1 MNDVED
7 LVKTYL
13 LIRAERET
21 LRTTY
26 EAQDNVLKEEVGILE
41 AHLLSVCND
50 TNTNGLKT
58 TYGTVTRSVKERF
71 YCTDWTNFKDFVEQK
86 GSIDLLERRIHQK
99 NFKDFMTERQS
110 DGLPPGINVLREFDI
125 VVRKSSTPVNT

>member
-1 MNDVED
+1 
-7 LVKTYL
+7 
-13 LIRAERET
+13 
-21 LRTTY
+21 
-26 EAQDNVLKEEVGILE
+26 
-41 AHLLSVCND
+41 
-50 TNTNGLKT
+50 
-58 TYGTVTRSVKERF
+58 VKERF

-99 NFKDFMTERQS
+99 NFKDFMAERQS

>member
-1 MNDVED
+1 M
-7 LVKTYL
+7 

-21 LRTTY
+21 LRSVY

-99 NFKDFMTERQS
+99 NFKDFMAERQS

>member
-7 LVKTYL
+7 LVKTYF

-21 LRTTY
+21 LRSVY

-58 TYGTVTRSVKERF
+58 TYGTVSRSVKERF

>member
-99 NFKDFMTERQS
+99 NFKDFMAERQS

>member
-1 MNDVED
+1 
-7 LVKTYL
+7 L

-21 LRTTY
+21 LRSAY

-99 NFKDFMTERQS
+99 NFKDFMAERQS

>member
-21 LRTTY
+21 LRSAY

-99 NFKDFMTERQS
+99 NFKDFMAERQS

>member
-21 LRTTY
+21 LRSVY

-99 NFKDFMTERQS
+99 NFKDFMAERQS